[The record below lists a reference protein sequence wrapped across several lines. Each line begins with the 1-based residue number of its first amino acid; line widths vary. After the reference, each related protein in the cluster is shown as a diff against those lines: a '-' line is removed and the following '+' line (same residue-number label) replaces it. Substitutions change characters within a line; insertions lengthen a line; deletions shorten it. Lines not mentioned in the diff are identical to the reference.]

1 MWQLTPDR
9 APNEAFAWIADVF
22 TPEEMNL
29 IISIGKDLPMESGGV
44 NNTGIA
50 GYETRRSKVAWIKPA
65 INTEFIFHRITDA
78 LSKVNDAYYKFDLT
92 SMEDIQFSEYD
103 ASYQGMY
110 RNHTDDGFEASE
122 RKLSFSL
129 QLSDPADYDGGE
141 LLMYRFRLDS
151 PLEVPKQRGVLT
163 AFPSWTIHEV
173 TPVTRGTR
181 YTLVG
186 WCHGPRFR

>member
-1 MWQLTPDR
+1 MWKMTADR
-9 APNEAFAWIADVF
+9 EPNEAFIWIADVF
-22 TPEEMNL
+22 SKEEIEL
-29 IISIGKDLPMESGGV
+29 IINIGKNLPIEDGGV
-44 NNTGIA
+44 NNNGKA
-50 GYETRRSKVAWIKPA
+50 AYETRRSRISWIKPSV
-65 INTEFIFHRITDA
+65 NTEFIFHKISDA
-78 LSKVNDAYYKFDLT
+78 IHRVNDAYYKFDLT
-92 SMEDIQFSEYD
+92 EMEDIQFSEYD
-103 ASYQGMY
+103 ESYQGMY
-110 RNHTDDGFEASE
+110 RNHTDDGFEAVD

-141 LLMYRFRLDS
+141 LLMYRFKLDN
-151 PLEVPKQRGVLT
+151 PLEVPKQRGLLA